1 MSEKLTPEFVSY
13 IKKWLAYDNA
23 LKKLSIQQKKLGGSG
38 RPRRWRRCRGQLHP
52 QENKDL
58 YENEIISLIQSNRL
72 QDIKLNL
79 SDSKITYNTNFTSQ
93 PISNKFLEETLN
105 EYFRDEYESKKLLQ
119 FIKRKRENNK
129 KQNSSLKRTFNKNVL
144 EK

>member
-23 LKKLSIQQKKLGGSG
+23 LKKLSIQQKKLK
-38 RPRRWRRCRGQLHP
+38 
-52 QENKDL
+52 ENKDL
-58 YENEIISLIQSNRL
+58 YENEIISLIQNNRL

-119 FIKRKRENNK
+119 FIKRKRDNNK

>member
-1 MSEKLTPEFVSY
+1 MSERLTPEFVSY
-13 IKKWLAYDNA
+13 IKKWVSYDNA
-23 LKKLSIQQKKLGGSG
+23 LKKLNLQQKKIKE
-38 RPRRWRRCRGQLHP
+38 H
-52 QENKDL
+52 KDL
-58 YENEIISLIQSNRL
+58 YENELITLINRNRL

-79 SDSKITYNTNFTSQ
+79 SDSKITYNTSFTSQ

-105 EYFRDEYESKKLLQ
+105 EYFKDEYESKKLLDY
-119 FIKRKRENNK
+119 IKRKRENNK